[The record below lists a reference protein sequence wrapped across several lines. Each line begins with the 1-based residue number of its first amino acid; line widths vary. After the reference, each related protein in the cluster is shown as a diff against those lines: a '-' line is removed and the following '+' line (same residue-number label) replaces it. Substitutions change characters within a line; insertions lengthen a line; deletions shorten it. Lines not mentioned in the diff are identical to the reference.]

1 MVKKKTNAEKIME
14 DKIES
19 KYEITMY
26 KLLGLF
32 AISLLLTMVLGF
44 WAGNVT
50 GRSQGIDD
58 VKVEVPDYCTVNED
72 GSQVTV
78 ECLEFSN
85 LTAGDLCRMLST
97 PLENRIRVMIIP

>member
-1 MVKKKTNAEKIME
+1 MVKNKTKAEEIME
-14 DKIES
+14 KKIES

-26 KLLGLF
+26 KLLGIF
-32 AISLLLTMVLGF
+32 AVSLLLTLGLGF

-58 VKVEVPDYCTVNED
+58 VKVEVPDYCTINED

-78 ECLEFSN
+78 QCLEFSN

-97 PLENRIRVMIIP
+97 PLEDRIRVMIIP